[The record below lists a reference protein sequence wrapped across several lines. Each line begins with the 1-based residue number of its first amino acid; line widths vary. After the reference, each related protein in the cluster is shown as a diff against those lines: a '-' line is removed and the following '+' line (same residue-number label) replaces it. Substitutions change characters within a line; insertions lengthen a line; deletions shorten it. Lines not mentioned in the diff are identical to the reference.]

1 MRRAV
6 HCIEETWHV
15 AEMVAKKGKPGD
27 VIRLYGEMGVGKTAF
42 VQGFVRALG
51 IEETVSSPTFSI
63 LNIYEG
69 QVPVYH
75 FDLYRIEDEQE
86 IFEAGL
92 YEYIGADGISII
104 EWPQMMEEYP
114 TVRLIDVT
122 MEKNLKKGEDFR
134 VITVKGI
141 DEF

>member
-1 MRRAV
+1 M
-6 HCIEETWHV
+6 
-15 AEMVAKKGKPGD
+15 
-27 VIRLYGEMGVGKTAF
+27 IRLYGEMGVGKTAF

-92 YEYIGADGISII
+92 YEYIGTDGISII

-122 MEKNLKKGEDFR
+122 MEKDLDRGEDFR

>member
-1 MRRAV
+1 MEKWEWERLHLSRDSSGRLELRRQSL
-6 HCIEETWHV
+6 
-15 AEMVAKKGKPGD
+15 P
-27 VIRLYGEMGVGKTAF
+27 L
-42 VQGFVRALG
+42 
-51 IEETVSSPTFSI
+51 TFSI

-92 YEYIGADGISII
+92 YEYIGTDGISII

-122 MEKNLKKGEDFR
+122 MEKDLDRGEDFR